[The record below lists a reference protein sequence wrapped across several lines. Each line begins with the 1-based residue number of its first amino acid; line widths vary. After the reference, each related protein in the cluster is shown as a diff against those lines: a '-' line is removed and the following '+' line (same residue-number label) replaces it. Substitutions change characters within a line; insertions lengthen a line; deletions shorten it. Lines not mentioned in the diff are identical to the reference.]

1 MAKAADVRAL
11 EDDCPWE
18 RADFRAD
25 LGVLVGSVQAA
36 ARQYAADVR
45 VLARLVAQVP
55 HCLADEVGATPWTS
69 LRREV
74 AVARRCTDRAAA
86 ADIRAAVR
94 LTTALPRSLALLE
107 AGTMTASQAKAVVA
121 ELDPHDD
128 TTACAVD
135 AELAD
140 HLATLPAWRVQQEVR
155 RAVLRLDPD
164 AAGQRAAVKTA
175 SRGVAFTPDVD
186 DQASICLFGP
196 AVPLTRWYTTVD
208 TQARG
213 LKQSG
218 DPRTLNALRFDLATS
233 TYPCITHPPADPTQP
248 AGRAANRD
256 GVDGVDG
263 LEASDGLDGGHPART
278 DDAAAAAHSQDE
290 PGRAGL
296 RPGFVEAASS
306 DCRRGRPVQA
316 TIVIPVET
324 ALGLSNEP
332 GWLDGYGF
340 FSAQA
345 SRLLLVDAE
354 LRQACA
360 QSGTGQLITLADRVM
375 RPPPTPAG
383 VRDALTGMV
392 LGPLEVGDVASRV
405 EPQHDPSAALR
416 AFVTLRDRGD
426 DGPTGTRTPAHR
438 SQLDHDQPWPDGP
451 TAAWNLVAR
460 ATRTHQLKHYGWTP
474 LRHPTGTTW
483 ISPAGQTIDVPT
495 FTSPPPGI
503 DHDPSPG
510 DGTGTPSLPD
520 PEELA
525 AVDEQQLTA
534 PTADDLPPWLPTAE
548 RLQPTDWTWL
558 DGGAPTAP
566 ATPHGS

>member
-11 EDDCPWE
+11 EDGCPWE
-18 RADFRAD
+18 REDFRAD
-25 LGVLVGSVQAA
+25 LALLADGAA
-36 ARQYAADVR
+36 AASKQYAADVR
-45 VLARLVAQVP
+45 VLARLTAQVP
-55 HCLADEVGATPWTS
+55 RCLADDTGATPWTS
-69 LRREV
+69 FRREV

-94 LTTALPRSLALLE
+94 LTTVLPRSMELLE
-107 AGTMTASQAKAVVA
+107 AGVMTVSRVKAIVA
-121 ELDPHDD
+121 ELEPHGDSIA
-128 TTACAVD
+128 TAVD

-140 HLATLPAWRVQQEVR
+140 HLATLHARRIAQEVR

-164 AAGQRAAVKTA
+164 AAAQRAAVKNA
-175 SRGVAFTPDVD
+175 SRGVALTPDVD
-186 DQASICLFGP
+186 DQASVVLFGP
-196 AVPLTRWYTTVD
+196 AVPLVRWFGTLD
-208 TQARG
+208 SQARG
-213 LKQSG
+213 LKQNG
-218 DPRTLNALRFDLATS
+218 DPRTLDALRFDLAAS
-233 TYPCITHPPADPTQP
+233 TFPCTAHAPADPTQP
-248 AGRAANRD
+248 VPTQPVPTQR
-256 GVDGVDG
+256 
-263 LEASDGLDGGHPART
+263 P
-278 DDAAAAAHSQDE
+278 AAAAQAQDIL
-290 PGRAGL
+290 GQAGL
-296 RPGFVEAASS
+296 RPAFVEAASS

-354 LRQACA
+354 LERACA
-360 QSGTGQLITLADRVM
+360 QTGTGQLVDLADRSL

-383 VRDALTGMV
+383 IRAALTGMV
-392 LGPLEVGDVASRV
+392 LGHLEAGDVAARV
-405 EPQHDPSAALR
+405 EPQHDPSESLR
-416 AFVTLRDRGD
+416 AFVNLRDRGD
-426 DGPTGTRTPAHR
+426 DGPTGTRTTASR
-438 SQLDHDQPWPDGP
+438 CQLDHDQPYPQGP

-483 ISPAGQTIDVPT
+483 ISPAGQTIHVPN

-503 DHDPSPG
+503 DRDPRLG
-510 DGTGTPSLPD
+510 DDAGLPALPE

-525 AVDEQQLTA
+525 AVDLAQLTA
-534 PTADDLPPWLPTAE
+534 PTDDDQPPWVPTAE

-558 DGGAPTAP
+558 DGSAAATAQPTA
-566 ATPHGS
+566 AADA